1 VGIHA
6 RPLTLYSAPMRDP
19 AAEIA
24 EINAPLEREA
34 PALFRALSPLG
45 RRAFFPPDIPS
56 QAAEARG
63 ATLNGTTGQITD
75 GRGGAVRLP
84 ALAAAFGDLPGRD
97 LDQALLYSP
106 VEGLP
111 EVRQRWREWQRRQAP
126 ATSAETATSLPL
138 VTAGLSHAL
147 SLAADLFGGEGRAVA
162 IPQPFWGN
170 YRQAFAVR
178 TGARVL
184 TGPAYVEGR
193 YNPRAIPEAL
203 AAVPAG
209 EPAVALLNVPSNP
222 GGYTPDREER
232 RATIAALLA
241 EAERRPL
248 VVICDDAYAGLVF
261 APEIPRESLFWDLAG
276 IAGVHPNLTAVK
288 IDGATKELAFFGGR
302 VGFLTFAV
310 EPDSEAARSLESK
323 VKMLVRSSIGS
334 PVASSQVILLQAL
347 RQEGIAAE
355 VEAVRALLQGRYEAL
370 KAALEKVDR
379 NLLTPLPFN
388 SGCFALVELP
398 EKLGLDSETVRR
410 HLLAHHD
417 TGLISIAPRYLRIA
431 HCSVDAAALPELVR
445 RLEKAVSELA
455 SGVPDRTK

>member
-1 VGIHA
+1 
-6 RPLTLYSAPMRDP
+6 MRDL
-19 AAEIA
+19 AA
-24 EINAPLEREA
+24 EINAPLEREV
-34 PALFRALSPLG
+34 PALFAALSPLG
-45 RRAFFPPDIPS
+45 RRAFFPPDIPA

-63 ATLNGTTGQITD
+63 TALNGTTGQITD

-84 ALAAAFGDLPGRD
+84 AVAAAFGDLPAKD

-111 EVRQRWREWQRRQAP
+111 EVRRRWREWQRRQAP
-126 ATSAETATSLPL
+126 AGAPSSLPL

-162 IPQPFWGN
+162 IPSPFWGN

-178 TGARVL
+178 TGSRVL

-203 AAVPAG
+203 ASLPAG

-222 GGYTPDREER
+222 GGYSPDREER
-232 RATIAALLA
+232 RETVAALLA
-241 EAERRPL
+241 EAGRRPL
-248 VVICDDAYAGLVF
+248 VVLCDDAYAGLVF
-261 APEIPRESLFWDLAG
+261 EPEIPRESLFWDLAG
-276 IAGVHPNLTAVK
+276 AHPNLTAVK
-288 IDGATKELAFFGGR
+288 IDGATKEFSFFGGR

-310 EPDSEAARSLESK
+310 EPESAVARSLESK
-323 VKMLVRSSIGS
+323 VKMLVRSAIGS
-334 PVASSQVILLQAL
+334 PVSSSQVILLQAL
-347 RQEGIAAE
+347 RQEEIAAE

-370 KAALEKVDR
+370 KGALGKVNRD
-379 NLLTPLPFN
+379 LLTPLPFN
-388 SGCFALVELP
+388 SGCFALIDLP
-398 EKLGLDSETVRR
+398 EKLGLDSETVRK

-445 RLEKAVSELA
+445 RLERAVGELA
-455 SGVPDRTK
+455 G